1 MYYQEYGLIYT
12 EEFLKE
18 LVGRN
23 DIEDALEKLDT

>member
-18 LVGRN
+18 LVRRN
-23 DIEDALEKLDT
+23 DIDDALKKLDT